1 MKRYIEAAKITS
13 THGLKGECKV
23 QCLLDSIDVLDSLD
37 VLYLKSGAKPL
48 EIQSLRPHKNGAIL
62 KFFDIDRIEDIQPYI
77 GQVLYADR
85 NDIPLPENTWFIQ
98 DLIGLT
104 VKDADTGEVYGVV
117 KDISSFGAADVYTIR
132 NDEGKERM
140 FPSIPEVLID
150 TNIEEG
156 VILIRP
162 LPGLFEDEVE

>member
-1 MKRYIEAAKITS
+1 
-13 THGLKGECKV
+13 
-23 QCLLDSIDVLDSLD
+23 
-37 VLYLKSGAKPL
+37 
-48 EIQSLRPHKNGAIL
+48 
-62 KFFDIDRIEDIQPYI
+62 
-77 GQVLYADR
+77 
-85 NDIPLPENTWFIQ
+85 
-98 DLIGLT
+98 
-104 VKDADTGEVYGVV
+104 VV